1 MTMQSEAV
9 VQDPQSAV
17 LYFTPQEGKDSPE
30 LLLFEERLIED
41 PNRKLTPEKS
51 RTFWSRWRGRYDQF
65 ALETFAGDRFIRKL
79 RHLKRIT
86 ILLNKPIE
94 PVVVKQRL
102 KQMLKD
108 RSYHHLRWLVADALL
123 LPVTLLIMPL
133 PGPNVWGYYL
143 LYRVYSHWKSYR
155 SASQTKLEDLDVQVS
170 SQAREVS
177 EYVSRNRD
185 IRSALSELRVKY
197 GLRALQEHQLIPAS
211 GKFWALI
218 KRKFHRLRNPQ

>member
-1 MTMQSEAV
+1 MTMQSEALA
-9 VQDPQSAV
+9 QDPQSAV
-17 LYFTPQEGKDSPE
+17 LYLTQQEGKDSPE

-41 PNRKLTPEKS
+41 PNRKRVYEK
-51 RTFWSRWRGRYDQF
+51 TQGLWSRWRERYDHF

-94 PVVVKQRL
+94 RVVVKQRL

-108 RSYHHLRWLVADALL
+108 RSYHHMRWLVVDTLL
-123 LPVTLLIMPL
+123 LPVTLLMMPL

-155 SASQTKLEDLDVQVS
+155 SASQTKLEDFDVQVS
-170 SQAREVS
+170 NQAREVS
-177 EYVSRNRD
+177 EYVTGNRD
-185 IRSALSELRVKY
+185 IRSALRELRVKY
-197 GLRALQEHQLIPAS
+197 GLRALQEHQFIPAR
-211 GKFWALI
+211 GEFWALI
-218 KRKFHRLRNPQ
+218 KRKFSRSEKHQ